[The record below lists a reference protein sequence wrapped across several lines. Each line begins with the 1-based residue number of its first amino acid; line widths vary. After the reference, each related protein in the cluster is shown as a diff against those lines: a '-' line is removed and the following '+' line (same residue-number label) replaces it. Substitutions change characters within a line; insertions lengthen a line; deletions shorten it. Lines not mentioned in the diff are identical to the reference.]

1 MGKGSEKKTNFFDDD
16 VDIGRRGDPKHG
28 WPEDRSFQPPIITA
42 NKILEVVVI
51 EVMGT
56 CQLE

>member
-1 MGKGSEKKTNFFDDD
+1 VKKKTNFFDDD
-16 VDIGRRGDPKHG
+16 VDTGRGDPKHG

-42 NKILEVVVI
+42 DKILEVVLI